1 MASIQETIPRPP
13 VRFLSLYAHLP
24 ADGRWEGR
32 GDTARAAEGHSLSL
46 ADASRVPGP
55 GQGLR
60 ILVGTRPVPLSVEQ
74 LPVP

>member
-1 MASIQETIPRPP
+1 MGLHVSMVSTHETIPRPP

-32 GDTARAAEGHSLSL
+32 GTPPARLKATPISL

-55 GQGLR
+55 GRASHLGRGPAPSL
-60 ILVGTRPVPLSVEQ
+60 
-74 LPVP
+74 